1 MRSKMEKNYGRYL
14 NFLQSKGQILR
25 WVYEPRGVEY
35 WFPDIK
41 RGTRSY
47 KPDFVVT
54 RPDETTYIV
63 EVKGYMD
70 AVSRTK
76 LKRMAKYYPEVEIV
90 VVGNREYRA
99 ISRWARI
106 ILGWE

>member
-41 RGTRSY
+41 RGTRS
-47 KPDFVVT
+47 
-54 RPDETTYIV
+54 
-63 EVKGYMD
+63 
-70 AVSRTK
+70 
-76 LKRMAKYYPEVEIV
+76 
-90 VVGNREYRA
+90 
-99 ISRWARI
+99 
-106 ILGWE
+106 